1 MSFRNALTVGTV
13 FLGLTTA
20 ACTSSAEESPTPDE
34 APLKAVAPVNAL
46 PIDAKMAEAPLNAP
60 AAQSK
65 VVHFRDQVMG
75 TVVDITVWTDDE
87 PGAKKA
93 ADAVFAEFKR
103 VDALMSSW
111 LDDSAVARINKAAGN
126 GAIPVTPE
134 LFNLIQTAIDAG
146 KESKGAF
153 DITVGA
159 FRGLWKFDQDID
171 GSIPKKSEVVARAK
185 LVNYKKVQ
193 LNGKDSSIK
202 LARKGMRLTL
212 GGIAKGHAV
221 DQSVAIMRDKGFD
234 NFILQAGGDLFAS
247 GSKGD
252 RKWRVG
258 IRDPRG
264 PRESSFA
271 VAEIS
276 NRTFSTS
283 GDYERFV
290 VKDGVRYHHLLD
302 PATGRPA
309 TKSRSVT
316 VLAPNA
322 LTADIWSTA
331 LFIMGHE
338 TGMKIVEAR
347 TELDAVFVDKDNH
360 VHISSGL
367 QGMLR
372 TLKEPTEGI

>member
-1 MSFRNALTVGTV
+1 MPSPRPAPE
-13 FLGLTTA
+13 A
-20 ACTSSAEESPTPDE
+20 AVKT
-34 APLKAVAPVNAL
+34 
-46 PIDAKMAEAPLNAP
+46 AEAPAP
-60 AAQSK
+60 KQPAESLSK

-75 TVVDITVWTDDE
+75 TVVDVTVWTDDE
-87 PGAKKA
+87 PGARKA

-111 LDDSAVARINKAAGN
+111 LDDSAVARLNKGAGSR
-126 GAIPVTPE
+126 AIAVSPE
-134 LFNLIQTAIDAG
+134 LFKLIGSALEAG
-146 KESKGAF
+146 KETSGAF

-171 GSIPKKSEVVARAK
+171 GSIPKKADVVARTK
-185 LVNYKKVQ
+185 LVDYKKVQ
-193 LNGKDSSIK
+193 VNAKSSTVK

-221 DQSVAIMRDKGFD
+221 DQSVAIMRAQGFD

-264 PRESSFA
+264 PREASFA

-302 PATGRPA
+302 PKSGRPA

-316 VLAPNA
+316 VLAPDA
-322 LTADIWSTA
+322 LTADIWSTS
-331 LFIMGHE
+331 LFIIGHE
-338 TGMKIVEAR
+338 AGMKLVEAR
-347 TELDAVFVDKDNH
+347 DELDAVFVDKDNH

-372 TLKEPTEGI
+372 MLKEPTDGI

>member
-1 MSFRNALTVGTV
+1 MSLREALSLATVL
-13 FLGLTTA
+13 LGLTSAT
-20 ACTSSAEESPTPDE
+20 CTSSAEESPKPNQAPLDAMPVAKTAE
-34 APLKAVAPVNAL
+34 APLKA
-46 PIDAKMAEAPLNAP
+46 P
-60 AAQSK
+60 ASASR
-65 VVHFRDQVMG
+65 VEHFRDQVMG

-87 PGAKKA
+87 PGARKA
-93 ADAVFAEFKR
+93 AEAAFAEFKR
-103 VDALMSSW
+103 IDALMSSW
-111 LDDSAVARINKAAGN
+111 LDDSAVAQINKGAGN
-126 GAIPVTPE
+126 KAIPVTLE
-134 LFNLIQTAIDAG
+134 LYTLIGKALAAG

-153 DITVGA
+153 DVTVGA

-171 GSIPKKSEVVARAK
+171 GSIPTKSEVAARTK
-185 LVNYKKVQ
+185 LVDYKKVQ
-193 LNGKDSSIK
+193 TNAKNKSVK

-221 DQSVAIMRDKGFD
+221 DQSVAIMRAKGFD
-234 NFILQAGGDLFAS
+234 NFILQAGGDLYAS

-264 PRESSFA
+264 TRETSFA

-316 VLAPNA
+316 VLAPDA

-331 LFIMGHE
+331 LFVMGHE
-338 TGMKIVEAR
+338 AGMKIVEAHV
-347 TELDAVFVDKDNH
+347 ELDAVFVDKDNH

-367 QGMLR
+367 QGVLK
-372 TLKEPTEGI
+372 TLKEPTAGI

>member
-1 MSFRNALTVGTV
+1 MPSPRSAPEAAPK
-13 FLGLTTA
+13 TA
-20 ACTSSAEESPTPDE
+20 EDPDPNKPAET
-34 APLKAVAPVNAL
+34 L
-46 PIDAKMAEAPLNAP
+46 
-60 AAQSK
+60 SK

-75 TVVDITVWTDDE
+75 TVVDVTVWTDDE
-87 PGAKKA
+87 PGARKA

-111 LDDSAVARINKAAGN
+111 LDDSAVARINKGAGSR
-126 GAIPVTPE
+126 AIAVSPE
-134 LFNLIQTAIDAG
+134 LFKLIGSALEAG
-146 KESKGAF
+146 KETSGAF

-171 GSIPKKSEVVARAK
+171 GSIPKKADVVARTK
-185 LVNYKKVQ
+185 LVDYKKVQ
-193 LNGKDSSIK
+193 VNAKSSTVK

-221 DQSVAIMRDKGFD
+221 DQSVALMRAQGFD
-234 NFILQAGGDLFAS
+234 NFILQAGGDLYAS

-264 PRESSFA
+264 PRETSFA

-302 PATGRPA
+302 PSSGRPA

-316 VLAPNA
+316 VLAPDA
-322 LTADIWSTA
+322 LTADIWSTS
-331 LFIMGHE
+331 LFIIGHE
-338 TGMKIVEAR
+338 AGMKLVEAR
-347 TELDAVFVDKDNH
+347 DELDAVFVDKDNH

-372 TLKEPTEGI
+372 MLKEPTDGI

>member
-1 MSFRNALTVGTV
+1 MGTV

-20 ACTSSAEESPTPDE
+20 TCTSSAEESPTGKRPRDAMP
-34 APLKAVAPVNAL
+34 APKDARATKPPKVA
-46 PIDAKMAEAPLNAP
+46 
-60 AAQSK
+60 AATAK

-87 PGAKKA
+87 PGAREA
-93 ADAVFAEFKR
+93 AEEAFAEFKR

-111 LDDSAVARINKAAGN
+111 LEDSAVAQINKGAGSK
-126 GAIPVTPE
+126 AVAVTPE
-134 LFNLIQTAIDAG
+134 LYTLIGKALSAG
-146 KESKGAF
+146 KETNGAF

-171 GSIPKKSEVVARAK
+171 GSIPKKSEVVARTK
-185 LVNYKKVQ
+185 LVDYKKVQ
-193 LNGKDSSIK
+193 SNAKGRTIK
-202 LARKGMRLTL
+202 LARKGMRITL

-221 DQSVAIMRDKGFD
+221 DQSVAIMRAKGFD

-264 PRESSFA
+264 TRESSFA

-290 VKDGVRYHHLLD
+290 IKDGVRYHHLLD

-316 VLAPNA
+316 VLASDA

-331 LFIMGHE
+331 LFVMGHE
-338 TGMKIVEAR
+338 AGMKLVEAR
-347 TELDAVFVDKDNH
+347 DELDAVFVDKDNH

-372 TLKEPTEGI
+372 MLKEPTKGI